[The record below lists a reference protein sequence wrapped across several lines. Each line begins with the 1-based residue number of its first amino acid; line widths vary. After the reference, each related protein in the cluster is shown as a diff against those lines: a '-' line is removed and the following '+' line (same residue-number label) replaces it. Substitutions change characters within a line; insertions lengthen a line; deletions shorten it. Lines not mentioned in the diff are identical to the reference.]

1 MDNNQNGSNW
11 NGHNGQR
18 DRWNSSSSDSSYY
31 NQPTHRPYG
40 QSFSVASAVCGLLSM
55 TTSCTIVLSLPL
67 GALGILFAVL
77 AHRAKKK
84 MNSTCGTGLILSC
97 VGLTTAVSM
106 IVYSFVM
113 LPSLM
118 QNATFRNQV
127 NAVSQ
132 QLYGMDFDEFM
143 EGAYGY
149 SFDD

>member
-1 MDNNQNGSNW
+1 
-11 NGHNGQR
+11 
-18 DRWNSSSSDSSYY
+18 
-31 NQPTHRPYG
+31 
-40 QSFSVASAVCGLLSM
+40 
-55 TTSCTIVLSLPL
+55 
-67 GALGILFAVL
+67 
-77 AHRAKKK
+77 
-84 MNSTCGTGLILSC
+84 
-97 VGLTTAVSM
+97 
-106 IVYSFVM
+106 M